1 MDGSLHELVPMRHD
15 DGDEVVV
22 LEAAEAVA
30 EAAAPGWAPLRYDA
44 AATPDRD
51 RTAALVAAAMSMVLV
66 RAPHAL

>member
-1 MDGSLHELVPMRHD
+1 MRHD

-22 LEAAEAVA
+22 LEGTAEAVA
-30 EAAAPGWAPLRYDA
+30 EAAAPGWEPLRYDA

-66 RAPHAL
+66 RYEPEGKAKRW